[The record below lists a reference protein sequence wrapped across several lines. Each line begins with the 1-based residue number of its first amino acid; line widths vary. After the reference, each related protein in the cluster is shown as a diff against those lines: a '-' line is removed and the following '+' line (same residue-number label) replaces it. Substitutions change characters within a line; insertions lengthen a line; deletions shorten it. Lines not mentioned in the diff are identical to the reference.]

1 MKTLITSLIASA
13 LLVSA
18 ASAVTFAGYAATGA
32 TIAGGSSSFLVSD
45 GGDGFDFDATIA
57 GLTFAIGST
66 VGGTN
71 DTVFAYNEAQAFGPT
86 VVVVSGN
93 ANFSNTTAG
102 LGAGSAFALVLFDG
116 TSGASVTTVGGQAFG
131 FHTDASWTIDANDAG
146 TFGFPANMTTLTG
159 VGSTGTV
166 VPEPSS
172 YALLSGLLA
181 LGCVMLRRR
190 A

>member
-18 ASAVTFAGYAATGA
+18 ASAVTFSGFAATAA
-32 TIAGGSSSFLVSD
+32 TIAGGSSAFLISD
-45 GGDGFDFDATIA
+45 GGDGFQYDTTAA
-57 GLTFAIGST
+57 GLTFASGST

-71 DTVFAYNEAQAFGPT
+71 DTVFAYNAAQNFGQI
-86 VVVVSGN
+86 VVSGN
-93 ANFSNTTAG
+93 ASFSNTDAG

-116 TSGASVTTVGGQAFG
+116 VTTASYTTVGGQAFG
-131 FHTDASWTIDANDAG
+131 FHTDASWTINANNAG
-146 TFGFPANMTTLTG
+146 TFGFGNQLNSLNG
-159 VGSTGTV
+159 IGSTGTV

-172 YALLSGLLA
+172 YALLGGLLA

>member
-18 ASAVTFAGYAATGA
+18 ASAVTFAGFAATGA

-57 GLTFAIGST
+57 GLTFASGST

-71 DTVFAYNEAQAFGPT
+71 DTVFAYNAAQAFGPT
-86 VVVVSGN
+86 VVVSGN

-116 TSGASVTTVGGQAFG
+116 ASGASVTTVGGQAFG
-131 FHTDASWTIDANDAG
+131 FHTDVSWTIDANDAG
-146 TFGFPANMTTLTG
+146 TFGFPANLATLTG

-172 YALLSGLLA
+172 YALLGGLLA